1 MSVSVTPGAEWTASQ
16 PHVVNEGRFSSG
28 RNGNTSWTI
37 TKDGTRFLRI
47 QLVEPERAITH
58 VELVLNWFS
67 ELKERLGSS
76 TK

>member
-16 PHVVNEGRFSSG
+16 PHVVNEGRFPSG
-28 RNGNTSWTI
+28 SNGNTSWTI